1 MRKKLLFII
10 ISIIISSSILKSN
23 AQKYYLGDV
32 ITVSPT
38 EFKLLGTSSKTGV
51 ANYRYIKP
59 IDDKMFERVIGDIIV
74 GVKDGHIA
82 STIYNLVPLITDVG
96 VPSSIIDQVQANL
109 PYPMKNVNGTWG
121 VNIDNNTISFTR
133 ANNAITFGKDRI
145 VFNSSVKYSLL
156 LNR

>member
-1 MRKKLLFII
+1 MINKILLAFILSLGFTQSFAQKFFLGDL
-10 ISIIISSSILKSN
+10 ISINSS
-23 AQKYYLGDV
+23 
-32 ITVSPT
+32 
-38 EFKLLGTSSKTGV
+38 EFKILGISSKTGV

-82 STIYNLVPLITDVG
+82 STIYNLVPLTTDVG

-109 PYPMKNVNGTWG
+109 PYPMKNINGTWG

>member
-1 MRKKLLFII
+1 MQKKLLFIFI
-10 ISIIISSSILKSN
+10 ILNSILNSN
-23 AQKYYLGDV
+23 AQKYYLAEA
-32 ITVSPT
+32 ITVSSN
-38 EFKLLGTSSKTGV
+38 EFKLIGISSNTGV

-82 STIYNLVPLITDVG
+82 STIYNLVPLTTDVG

-121 VNIDNNTISFTR
+121 VNIDNNTISFNR

-145 VFNSSVKYSLL
+145 IFNSSVKYSLL

>member
-1 MRKKLLFII
+1 
-10 ISIIISSSILKSN
+10 
-23 AQKYYLGDV
+23 
-32 ITVSPT
+32 
-38 EFKLLGTSSKTGV
+38 
-51 ANYRYIKP
+51 
-59 IDDKMFERVIGDIIV
+59 MFERVIGDIIV

>member
-1 MRKKLLFII
+1 MKSKVLIFILL
-10 ISIIISSSILKSN
+10 SLALTSYS
-23 AQKYYLGDV
+23 QKYYIGEA
-32 ITVSPT
+32 ININSN
-38 EFKLLGTSSKTGV
+38 EFKLLGISSKTGV

-59 IDDKMFERVIGDIIV
+59 IDDKMFEREIDDIIV
-74 GVKDGHIA
+74 GVKEGHIA
-82 STIYNLVPLITDVG
+82 STVYNLVPLTTDFG

-109 PYPMKNVNGTWG
+109 AYPMKNINGTWG

-145 VFNSSVKYSLL
+145 VFNSCVKYSLL

>member
-1 MRKKLLFII
+1 MQKKPLFII
-10 ISIIISSSILKSN
+10 IILISILKSD
-23 AQKYYLGDV
+23 AQKYYLGEP
-32 ITVSPT
+32 ITVSSI
-38 EFKLLGTSSKTGV
+38 EFKLLGISSNTGV

-59 IDDKMFERVIGDIIV
+59 IDDKMFERVICDIIV

-82 STIYNLVPLITDVG
+82 STIYNLMPLTTDVG

-121 VNIDNNTISFTR
+121 VNIDNNTISFTK